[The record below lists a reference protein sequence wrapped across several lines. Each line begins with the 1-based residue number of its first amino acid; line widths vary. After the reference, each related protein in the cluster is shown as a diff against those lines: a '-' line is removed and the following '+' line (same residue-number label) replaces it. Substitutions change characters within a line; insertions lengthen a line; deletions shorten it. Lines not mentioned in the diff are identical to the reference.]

1 MGVVRSMPLEPIIED
16 PDDYRPNSRWRL
28 VTDPSDGPTE
38 VGDIALVIEEIAP
51 DDSIP
56 LHIHHDV
63 NECVVVLRGRNEVR
77 LGDDTWILEAGDTVF
92 IPKGMPHAQRN
103 VGDEPLLI
111 HAVFP
116 STVVDMELLERNP
129 APGTEKDPPKHTVY
143 DMRTGEFWDRAS

>member
-1 MGVVRSMPLEPIIED
+1 LI
-16 PDDYRPNSRWRL
+16 
-28 VTDPSDGPTE
+28 TDPPDGPRE

-51 DDSIP
+51 GDSIP

-63 NECVVVLRGRNEVR
+63 NECVVVIQGRNEVQ
-77 LGDDTWILEAGDTVF
+77 LGDDTLILEAGDTVF
-92 IPKGMPHAQRN
+92 IPKEMPHAQRN
-103 VGDEPLLI
+103 VGDGPLLI

-129 APGTEKDPPKHTVY
+129 APGTEKEPPKHTVY